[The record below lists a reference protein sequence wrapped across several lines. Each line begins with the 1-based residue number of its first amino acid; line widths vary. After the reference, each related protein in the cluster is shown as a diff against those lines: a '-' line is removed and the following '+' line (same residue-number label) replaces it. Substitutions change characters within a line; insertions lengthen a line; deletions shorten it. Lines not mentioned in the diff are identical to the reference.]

1 MSAVNPWWFRG
12 YRCEAQLGVIGI
24 RDIWVK
30 NYRDT
35 GYLGGKLKGYGTF
48 KKRFLDIENRR
59 SHFWK
64 KKIGLLVNIE
74 GANSEKKQKQKQKQ
88 KLSNAIFYILLSNIV
103 NIDNRCQYRLL
114 SENNSPPP
122 PRLFPFRA
130 TFARSDLTLGSCD
143 CFFITCGHFDHS
155 CRASSMQRT
164 AEGTKYQRNSKD
176 RNAPIKTGE
185 NHPIT
190 AEHNA
195 S

>member
-1 MSAVNPWWFRG
+1 MSAVSPWWFRG
-12 YRCEAQLGVIGI
+12 YRCEALLGVIGI

-30 NYRDT
+30 NHRDT
-35 GYLGGKLKGYGTF
+35 GYLGRKLKGYGIF
-48 KKRFLDIENRR
+48 KKDSWTSKIEDLI
-59 SHFWK
+59 FWK
-64 KKIGLLVNIE
+64 NKISLLVNIE
-74 GANSEKKQKQKQKQ
+74 GANSEKKKQKQ
-88 KLSNAIFYILLSNIV
+88 KLSNAIFYILLSSIV

-143 CFFITCGHFDHS
+143 CFFITCGHFDHG

-164 AEGTKYQRNSKD
+164 AEGTKYQWNSKD
-176 RNAPIKTGE
+176 RNAPITAGE